1 MIIICLKIFFASI
14 LDLSLWTLRT
24 IFTIEGKKVLA
35 TILAFLEVFVW
46 FHVAREA
53 LNGDFGPIVPLVY
66 AAGYA
71 SGTLVGI
78 IINDLFNRGK
88 MMLTVITAELDMTIF
103 LEKNNIKYS
112 LVNLENS
119 FDSLERKMII
129 IFIEKR
135 SVSKTINLI
144 RKFDSQ
150 AVITSTSTNV
160 VERKEL

>member
-1 MIIICLKIFFASI
+1 MILICLKIFFARI
-14 LDLSLWTLRT
+14 LDVSLGTVRT
-24 IFTIEGKKVLA
+24 IVTIEGKKTIA
-35 TILAFLEVFVW
+35 TLLAFLEVFVW

-53 LNGDFGPIVPLVY
+53 ISGEFNAFVPFAYAGGY
-66 AAGYA
+66 AAG
-71 SGTLVGI
+71 TFIGI
-78 IINDLFNRGK
+78 LINELLNRGK

-135 SVSKTINLI
+135 SASKTINLI
-144 RKFDSQ
+144 RKFDPQ
-150 AVITSTSTNV
+150 AVITSTSTNI